1 MIQNSWFHVEA
12 NVKDDII
19 DAATQQQLKRK
30 KSIMDVSSFM
40 LFEATGDSEA
50 DAISSDD
57 HRIICDDDHP
67 MLSMADED
75 DAQSCSCDSFD
86 QNPSADDVL
95 NDLDD
100 RDDDHRYDD
109 REDEKEEEEE
119 EEEEECSSVDN
130 HHQRWSGETVGMPL
144 MGGHQLKSTASVD
157 STKEFELLNEV
168 EKSRLFW
175 ETCLAS

>member
-12 NVKDDII
+12 NVKDDIF
-19 DAATQQQLKRK
+19 DRRP
-30 KSIMDVSSFM
+30 
-40 LFEATGDSEA
+40 TGDSEA

-86 QNPSADDVL
+86 QNPSADEVL

-109 REDEKEEEEE
+109 REDEEGEE

>member
-12 NVKDDII
+12 HVKDDIF
-19 DAATQQQLKRK
+19 DATRMQK
-30 KSIMDVSSFM
+30 KKKNVMDVSSFM
-40 LFEATGDSEA
+40 LLEATGDSEA
-50 DAISSDD
+50 DAVSSE
-57 HRIICDDDHP
+57 DDHP

-75 DAQSCSCDSFD
+75 DAQSCSYDSFD

-100 RDDDHRYDD
+100 HGHDDHD
-109 REDEKEEEEE
+109 RGNNEEEDE
-119 EEEEECSSVDN
+119 EEEEECSSVYD
-130 HHQRWSGETVGMPL
+130 HHQRWRSGENVGMPL
-144 MGGHQLKSTASVD
+144 MGGHQLKSTVSVD